1 MDIIIRPAI
10 PKDCPRLLEL
20 IRELAEYEHALDQVE
35 VNPDHF
41 LESGFGS
48 SPVWWAHVAEN
59 KGNVIGF
66 ALYYIRYSTWK
77 GQRLY
82 LEDIIV
88 TKQYRRHGI
97 GKKLFEAVLEDAKK
111 KKLNGIIWQV
121 LEWNKPAIQF
131 YEKYAPT
138 FNHEWIT
145 CTIEKV

>member
-1 MDIIIRPAI
+1 MDIIIRPAT

-20 IRELAEYEHALDQVE
+20 IRELAEYEQALDQVE
-35 VNPDHF
+35 VDPEHF

-48 SPVWWAHVAEN
+48 CPVWWAHVAEI
-59 KGNVIGF
+59 KGTIVGF

-88 TKQYRRHGI
+88 TRAYRRLGI
-97 GKKLFEAVLEDAKK
+97 GKKLFDAVLEDAKAK
-111 KKLNGIIWQV
+111 NLRGVVWQV
-121 LEWNKPAIQF
+121 LAWNEPAIQF
-131 YEKYAPT
+131 YEQYSPT

-145 CTIEKV
+145 CTIEEI